1 VECRIIA
8 ASLASCEWPGAL
20 RRAAGR
26 PAVHAQGRLGS
37 RTLNES
43 VKVVDDRPAAVPEKM
58 SCLVLAH
65 QAADGPKNMALDEA
79 LLETVAAGLGAAFV
93 RTYGWTTP
101 TLSLGYFQNLDQVRA
116 DSRFRSAPLVRR
128 LTGGGAIWH
137 HHELTYALVIP
148 SSHPLVRP
156 STGLYTAAHGAIVEA
171 LLELGIPAARRGES
185 RQMVVR
191 DQRRPLLC
199 FTDPDPEDIVTK
211 GVKIVGSAQRRRGG
225 AVLQHGSL
233 LLARSSRTPEL
244 LGVSDV
250 AGESAGHHDWAD
262 RLVKRIVNALG
273 LEPVA
278 ADIPAKVA
286 ARAAELEVARYR
298 NPAWI
303 ALR

>member
-1 VECRIIA
+1 
-8 ASLASCEWPGAL
+8 
-20 RRAAGR
+20 
-26 PAVHAQGRLGS
+26 
-37 RTLNES
+37 
-43 VKVVDDRPAAVPEKM
+43 M
-58 SCLVLAH
+58 SCQVLEH
-65 QAADGPKNMALDEA
+65 LAADGPANMALDEA
-79 LLETVAAGLGAAFV
+79 LLELVAAGLGTAFV
-93 RTYGWTTP
+93 RTYAWTTP
-101 TLSLGYFQNLDQVRA
+101 TLSLGYFQKLDEVRA
-116 DSRFRSAPLVRR
+116 DSRFQSVPLVRR

-137 HHELTYALVIP
+137 HHDLTYALVVP
-148 SSHPLVRP
+148 AAHPLARP
-156 STGLYTAAHGAIVEA
+156 STGLYNVVHGAIIGA
-171 LLELGIPAARRGES
+171 LLDLGIPTARRGES
-185 RQMVVR
+185 SQIVVR

-233 LLARSSRTPEL
+233 LLARSSRTPEI

-250 AGESAGHHDWAD
+250 AGESAGYHDWAD

-298 NPAWI
+298 NPGWI